1 MKIYLNLNSFSVI
14 LYCSTL
20 IPTSIPP
27 LTYEEWYEVEKKIE
41 EHNLEDVSRLMGM
54 NEMTLTNVV
63 GLDDYLSLKI
73 MARATLMADMFYALY
88 RLEQEG
94 IQVTTKY
101 EDNYPKSLFKL
112 KKRMPPVLFYSGDLS
127 LIKEDNVSI
136 VGPQTTNKKLKKY
149 IKLTVHQLIKE
160 HRTLISGDI
169 KGVDHYALK
178 EMLTHGGQVV
188 GVLSDHLIDKIN
200 EYKHEIK
207 KRKLCLISA
216 IDPYAFFN
224 VTNALDRNIYVCG
237 LSSFQIIS
245 AVLINSGAVWF
256 TAIQNLHYNWTRLL
270 VMDMNEYNGNIRLV
284 EMGAIPI
291 HYEDLQSSRSIDE
304 IIEKNNIHDEDEHLQ
319 IDQMSIFEFIG
330 ENNEQKY

>member
-1 MKIYLNLNSFSVI
+1 MKIYLNLNSFSAI

-27 LTYEEWYEVEKKIE
+27 LTYDEWYEVEKKIE
-41 EHNLEDVSRLMGM
+41 EHNLNDVSRLMGM

-63 GLDDYLSLKI
+63 GLDAYLSLKI
-73 MARATLMADMFYALY
+73 IARATLMAEMFYALY

-101 EDNYPKSLFKL
+101 EDNYPKSLLKL
-112 KKRMPPVLFYSGDLS
+112 KKRMPPVLFYAGDLS

-136 VGPQTTNKKLKKY
+136 VGPQTSSKKLKRMVKMAVS
-149 IKLTVHQLIKE
+149 KLARE
-160 HRTLISGDI
+160 RRTLISGDI
-169 KGVDHYALK
+169 KGVDQYALK
-178 EMLTHGGQVV
+178 QMLSSGGNVV
-188 GVLSDHLIDKIN
+188 GVLSDHLIDKIK
-200 EYKHEIK
+200 EYKRYISK
-207 KRKLCLISA
+207 GKLCLISA
-216 IDPYAFFN
+216 IDPYAFFD

-237 LSSFQIIS
+237 LSSCQIIA

-256 TAIQNLHYNWTRLL
+256 TAIQNLHYNWTRQL
-270 VMDMNEYNGNIRLV
+270 VMEVPEYNGNLRLE

-291 HYEDLQSSRSIDE
+291 SRDDLQSPLSIDE
-304 IIEKNNIHDEDEHLQ
+304 IIEKNNVYGEDEQPQ

-330 ENNEQKY
+330 EKNG